1 MPSRRYGVWRAGAIV
16 AGALACVLA
25 ATSASAQPP
34 ASWTDGPARQTIVR
48 IVSEVTT
55 PGAPS
60 FVRAPDRIAAFDND
74 GTLWS
79 EQPMY
84 FQLAFAIDGVKALAP
99 LIPERKDRQPFRAAL
114 EGDVKALAATG
125 EHGLLA
131 LVTATRAGTTSEEF
145 AQVVRDWAAT
155 ARHPTI
161 GRPYT
166 ELTYTPMRELP
177 DCLRASTRT
186 TATARSAGSAA
197 ASTRPGGADGW
208 SSA

>member
-1 MPSRRYGVWRAGAIV
+1 MRERRDGVRRAPGRVV
-16 AGALACVLA
+16 AALAAALVAA
-25 ATSASAQPP
+25 ATAAQPLP
-34 ASWTDGPARQTIVR
+34 SWNDGPAKRAIVQF
-48 IVSEVTT
+48 VTDATT
-55 PGAPS
+55 PGHPA
-60 FVRAPDRIAAFDND
+60 FVPAAERIAVFDND
-74 GTLWS
+74 GALWS